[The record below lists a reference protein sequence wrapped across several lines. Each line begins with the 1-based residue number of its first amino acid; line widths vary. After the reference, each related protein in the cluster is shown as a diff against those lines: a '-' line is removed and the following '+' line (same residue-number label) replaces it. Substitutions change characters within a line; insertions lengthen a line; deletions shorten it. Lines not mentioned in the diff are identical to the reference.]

1 MKLRAASTR
10 IFLGVLLLSLL
21 FSFPSPA
28 RALDLPAGHD
38 TSGPL
43 GNGSIGYIQGTTN
56 PTSGMGQQTGA
67 PGSRVTV
74 RGTGFRSFTPVE
86 SIEIGGIEVLG
97 NRTIN
102 TDENGAFEATDLVVP
117 DLDPGI
123 YSLRIQVG
131 TGDLKTTAVSTFE
144 VTSSSETA
152 GPGATPAQA
161 LGPLGARLERA
172 FHFDNA
178 TKNWSFYD
186 PRPEFASANTMG
198 GLTEGQVYWL
208 KVTQN
213 TTAVLNGQERVLSCV
228 NEGTPQEDCW
238 NLVVW

>member
-1 MKLRAASTR
+1 MKLRSASTGM
-10 IFLGVLLLSLL
+10 FSVVLALSLIFTFL
-21 FSFPSPA
+21 SPA
-28 RALDLPAGHD
+28 SALELPAGHD
-38 TSGPL
+38 TSGSL
-43 GNGSIGYIQGTTN
+43 GNGSIDYVQDTTN
-56 PTSGMGQQTGA
+56 LTSGMGQQTGA
-67 PGSRVTV
+67 PGSHVTI
-74 RGTGFRSFTPVE
+74 RGNGFRAFTPVE
-86 SIEIGGIEVLG
+86 SIEIGGIDVLG
-97 NRTIN
+97 NRTVN

-131 TGDLKTTAVSTFE
+131 TGDLETTAVSTFE
-144 VTSSSETA
+144 VTAPSETT
-152 GPGATPAQA
+152 GPGAAAAQA
-161 LGPLGARLERA
+161 LEPLGARLERA

-186 PRPEFASANTMG
+186 PRPEFTSANTIRE
-198 GLTEGQVYWL
+198 LTEGQIYWI

-213 TTAVLNGQERVLSCV
+213 TTAVLNGQERVLTCV